1 MLILLLTSCLFS
13 LSFIWSLPFLLIT
26 IFKWQLYHI
35 KDKEKVML
43 LSSKI
48 KHSSIKKD
56 NQKPSGIFVY
66 YCYIGIFVEKEN
78 SSEIYLLTSTKKY
91 EELVKKEKDEKE
103 EKKEEIKLYER
114 TGNFCWLE
122 YSKRIFDVTK
132 YNVRENQNN
141 IINNIINLYNNK
153 KFCTAFIYGL
163 PGTGKSMI
171 GILLAKALKGSLV
184 RTHNPSE
191 PGDSI
196 NSLYNEVSPT
206 EDNPLIIVFDEGDIM
221 IDKIHNNKIIQHQ
234 NIPIQIQDKTSWN
247 RFFDDIDL
255 GLYPNIILILTSNI
269 SIDDI
274 GIKYDNSYL
283 RDGRINIKCI
293 L

>member
-103 EKKEEIKLYER
+103 EKKEEITLYER

-122 YSKRIFDVTK
+122 YSKRIFNVTK
-132 YNVRENQNN
+132 YNVRENQNP

-184 RTHNPSE
+184 RTFNPSE

-196 NSLYNEVSPT
+196 ISLYNEVSPS
-206 EDNPLIIVFDEGDIM
+206 EDNPLIIVFDEADIM

-234 NIPIQIQDKTSWN
+234 SIAIQIQDKTSWN

-274 GIKYDNSYL
+274 GIKYEDSYL
-283 RDGRINIKCI
+283 RGNRVNIKCI

>member
-1 MLILLLTSCLFS
+1 
-13 LSFIWSLPFLLIT
+13 
-26 IFKWQLYHI
+26 LYHI
-35 KDKEKVML
+35 KNKEKVIL

-48 KHSSIKKD
+48 KDSSITKD
-56 NQKPSGIFVY
+56 NQKPSGFFISYF
-66 YCYIGIFVEKEN
+66 YIGIFVEKEN
-78 SSEIYLLTSTKKY
+78 SSEIYLLTSTKQY
-91 EELVKKEKDEKE
+91 EELVKKEKDDKE
-103 EKKEEIKLYER
+103 EKKEEIILYER

-122 YSKRIFDVTK
+122 YIKRNFNVEK
-132 YNVRENQNN
+132 YSSRDNQDP
-141 IINNIINLYNNK
+141 IINTIINLYNNK
-153 KFCTAFIYGL
+153 KMCTAFIYGL
-163 PGTGKSMI
+163 PGSGKSMI
-171 GILLAKALKGSLV
+171 GILLAKAVKGSLV
-184 RTHNPSE
+184 RTFNPSE

-196 NSLYNEVSPT
+196 ISLYNEVSPG
-206 EDNPLIIVFDEGDIM
+206 ENNPLIIVFDEVDTM
-221 IDKIHNNKIIQHQ
+221 IDKIHNNKIIQHP

-255 GLYPNIILILTSNI
+255 GLYPNTIFILTSNI